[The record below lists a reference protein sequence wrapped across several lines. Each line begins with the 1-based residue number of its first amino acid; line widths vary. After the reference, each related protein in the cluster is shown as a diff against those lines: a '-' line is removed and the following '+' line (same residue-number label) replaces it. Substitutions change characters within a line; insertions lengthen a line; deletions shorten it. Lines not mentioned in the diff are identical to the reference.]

1 MIRKNY
7 RSKRLGPRGSKSL
20 RKRIRSRRSKDLKKR
35 SLRRRRSQRMRRRS
49 QRMRGGVLEG
59 VQNVRMNPEVVKEW
73 MALNSDDWD
82 KKWKNGRGRTPC
94 IPSENGGTANYS
106 IATAGDGT
114 RSLSTMTI
122 PANWYDG
129 AIGYIM
135 GAGRPIINS
144 CFDSP
149 AYLVKWSRSWD
160 NFATKERNYYT
171 SHNGTRGPDGILPK
185 TLRWWTAFIEENSLI
200 SADSTEEQTEEQIAR
215 SRNKTIKLSKK
226 RAARWRLGLPAAQ
239 AKDLARLDNRTAI
252 LKKKI
257 AEGPYY

>member
-1 MIRKNY
+1 MVRRVIRKNY

-20 RKRIRSRRSKDLKKR
+20 RKRIRSRRSKGLKKR
-35 SLRRRRSQRMRRRS
+35 SLRRRRS

-59 VQNVRMNPEVVKEW
+59 VQNVRMNPEVLKEW
-73 MALNSDDWD
+73 MVLNSDDWD
-82 KKWKNGRGRTPC
+82 KKWKNGSTPC
-94 IPSENGGTANYS
+94 IPYENGGTANYS
-106 IATAGDGT
+106 IATAGPGT
-114 RSLSTMTI
+114 QLSTMTI

-129 AIGYIM
+129 AIGYIV
-135 GAGRPIINS
+135 GAGRPIINKS

-160 NFATKERNYYT
+160 NFATEERNYYT
-171 SHNGTRGPDGILPK
+171 SRNGTRGQDGILPK
-185 TLRWWTAFIEENSLI
+185 TLRSWTAVIEENSLI

-215 SRNKTIKLSKK
+215 SRNETIELSKE
-226 RAARWRLGLPAAQ
+226 RAARWRLGLPADYAEN
-239 AKDLARLDNRTAI
+239 LGRLDKRTAI